1 MRNMR
6 VLRLSDMLSQSGRV
20 DGGVSRTVTLDT
32 LDLRI
37 LRELVRRPRAG
48 ITELASLLGV
58 ARNTAHARVQRL
70 ERDGVVGARG
80 REVDMAALGLEVT
93 AFVTLEVAQGRLN
106 EAVAGLKTVPYVLEA
121 HGIAGSGDLLV
132 RVVARSNR
140 HLQQVVA
147 AVLACPGVLRST
159 TTVALTEPVAY
170 RVDPLFDVVT
180 GPE

>member
-1 MRNMR
+1 MLNERG
-6 VLRLSDMLSQSGRV
+6 RLE
-20 DGGVSRTVTLDT
+20 DGMSRTVTLDT

-48 ITELASLLGV
+48 TTELASLLGV

-70 ERDGVVGARG
+70 ERDGVIGARG
-80 REVDMAALGLEVT
+80 REIDMAALGLEVT

-140 HLQQVVA
+140 HLQQVIA
-147 AVLACPGVLRST
+147 AVLACPGMLRST
-159 TTVALTEPVAY
+159 TTVALTEPVGY
-170 RVDPLFDVVT
+170 RVDPLFEVVQ
-180 GPE
+180 PEP

>member
-1 MRNMR
+1 MRA
-6 VLRLSDMLSQSGRV
+6 LRLSDMLSRRV
-20 DGGVSRTVTLDT
+20 RIDGGVSRTVTLDT

-58 ARNTAHARVQRL
+58 ARNTVHARVQRL
-70 ERDGVVGARG
+70 ERDGVIGARG
-80 REVDMAALGLEVT
+80 REVDLAALGLEVT
-93 AFVTLEVAQGRLN
+93 AFVTLEVAQGRFN
-106 EAVAGLKTVPYVLEA
+106 EAVAGLKGVPYVLEA
-121 HGIAGSGDLLV
+121 HGIAGAGDLLV

-159 TTVALTEPVAY
+159 TAVSLTEPVPY
-170 RVDPLFDVVT
+170 RVDPLFAVVT
-180 GPE
+180 KPE